1 MNIVKRMFSGKVSG
15 YKQILSNEEGVMSD
29 KEEVEE
35 ADIVQCG
42 SMTKLEMS
50 IHPHT
55 SILEQLEKN
64 CTRGVETITFSMS
77 DWLQVINI
85 IKEVENKV
93 EEMSHLTPVT
103 QAHGLCRA
111 TVCQWVALSDKRQ
124 RADRNETKIVELYK
138 MVEASL
144 KIVDN
149 LVQTEVIAIQG
160 WWVEKSGSIRAKL
173 EEMKHI

>member
-1 MNIVKRMFSGKVSG
+1 
-15 YKQILSNEEGVMSD
+15 
-29 KEEVEE
+29 
-35 ADIVQCG
+35 
-42 SMTKLEMS
+42 
-50 IHPHT
+50 
-55 SILEQLEKN
+55 
-64 CTRGVETITFSMS
+64 MS
-77 DWLQVINI
+77 DWKQVKDIV
-85 IKEVENKV
+85 KEVECKV

-103 QAHGLCRA
+103 QAYGLCRA
-111 TVCQWVALSDKRQ
+111 TVCQWTALSEKRE